1 VARQALNTESRP
13 LRARLEERWAA
24 AVRDLEREL
33 ERLLDPSGAEAP
45 GLVEAMRY
53 SVMAGGK
60 RFRPFLAMLSSEF
73 AGGRPEDAKG
83 VGIALEL
90 VHTYS
95 LMHDDLPAMD
105 DDELRRGRPTA
116 HVAFGEAR
124 AILAGDALQGMAFE
138 VIATRYPTEV
148 AGVLAGE
155 LARAVGPEGMCAG
168 QTLDLEAESKR
179 IGPEELE
186 KIHRLKTGTLIAASA
201 VMGGIAGGGST
212 ADLEM
217 LDRYGRALGLVFQIT
232 DDILDETQPAEALGK
247 TPGKDARDSKATYPA
262 VFGMEESAAR
272 ARAAARRARGALE
285 GAGARGEFLMEL
297 ATYVLER
304 RK

>member
-24 AVRDLEREL
+24 IARDLEREL
-33 ERLLDPSGAEAP
+33 EGLLDPSGSEAP

-60 RFRPFLAMLSSEF
+60 RFRPFLAALSAEF
-73 AGGRPEDAKG
+73 AGGRAEAALG
-83 VGIALEL
+83 VEIALEL

-105 DDELRRGRPTA
+105 DDDLRRGRPTA
-116 HVAFGEAR
+116 HVVFGESR

-138 VIATRYPTEV
+138 VMAARYPAAS
-148 AGVLAGE
+148 AGRLAGE
-155 LARAVGPEGMCAG
+155 LARAVGPAGMCAG
-168 QTLDLEAESKR
+168 QTLDLEAVARR

-186 KIHRLKTGTLIAASA
+186 RIHRLKTGTLITASG
-201 VMGGIAGGGST
+201 VMGGIAGGGS
-212 ADLEM
+212 AEDLDT
-217 LDRYGRALGLVFQIT
+217 LRRYGRALGLVFQIT
-232 DDILDETQPAEALGK
+232 DDILDETQSAEALGK

-262 VFGMEESAAR
+262 VFGLEESDER
-272 ARAAARRARGALE
+272 ARAAAHEARGALE
-285 GAGARGEFLMEL
+285 AAGTRAEFLMEL

-304 RK
+304 SK